1 MDGFKDSTRTM
12 YSMGG
17 SAYAKGGSAKGGSKD
32 MAQDKATASTAVHK
46 HERALHKGAPM
57 TKLAKGGRVFDFIDE
72 SGMRKGAFGEL
83 RDVESSALGTGI
95 GPNNLSGVLG
105 NALAAKVARTGLGNS
120 ALAAKAV
127 GTGIASGLGRAGTG
141 LGNSVLG
148 RIAKSAIAAKVARP
162 GLRNALA
169 AKVAGTGL
177 ASGLRRAGTGIV
189 AGDSATVG
197 AGGRSR
203 MPSAGAAVESGNR
216 MSAMENREAIML
228 EREAMA
234 NQMRARQ
241 AMAKKRAAMRPSV
254 GAAVESGNRMS
265 AMENREAVMLA
276 KQAIAER
283 MGMGAMSAM
292 EARNAKG
299 KGMGAMTAM
308 EAAEARFMDKNMAM
322 GGGVKK
328 AMHGGAVKKAM
339 GGAVK
344 KAMGKKDC

>member
-57 TKLAKGGRVFDFIDE
+57 TKLAKGGSVLDFLHE
-72 SGMRKGAFGEL
+72 AGVARGAFGAL
-83 RDVESSALGTGI
+83 RDVKSSALGTGI

-105 NALAAKVARTGLGNS
+105 NALAAKVARTGLGN
-120 ALAAKAV
+120 
-127 GTGIASGLGRAGTG
+127 
-141 LGNSVLG
+141 
-148 RIAKSAIAAKVARP
+148 
-162 GLRNALA
+162 ALA

-177 ASGLRRAGTGIV
+177 ASGLRRAGARIV
-189 AGDSATVG
+189 AGDSATMG

-203 MPSAGAAVESGNR
+203 MPSAGDAMESGNR

-265 AMENREAVMLA
+265 AME
-276 KQAIAER
+276 
-283 MGMGAMSAM
+283 
-292 EARNAKG
+292 
-299 KGMGAMTAM
+299 
-308 EAAEARFMDKNMAM
+308 AAEARFMDKNMAM

>member
-83 RDVESSALGTGI
+83 RDVESSAL
-95 GPNNLSGVLG
+95 
-105 NALAAKVARTGLGNS
+105 
-120 ALAAKAV
+120 
-127 GTGIASGLGRAGTG
+127 GTG

-241 AMAKKRAAMRPSV
+241 AMANQKRAAMRPSV

-265 AMENREAVMLA
+265 
-276 KQAIAER
+276 
-283 MGMGAMSAM
+283 
-292 EARNAKG
+292 
-299 KGMGAMTAM
+299 AM